1 MNRLSIS
8 LFSALLFLSASVMGS
23 TVYNGDILKGRK
35 VITELDVT
43 DLEPGKTHELFFR
56 AGGENNTGQYYY
68 VPVSVIK
75 GVNTGKRALF
85 VAGVRGF

>member
-1 MNRLSIS
+1 
-8 LFSALLFLSASVMGS
+8 MGS